1 MQRYKI
7 QPGTNSPLKK
17 KRFIELLQLV
27 SINQLIV
34 GGVSQYIF
42 SLLHI
47 SLHGTTSSDIERLP
61 SLPGVLFDIVV
72 FTIIEEVLFFYCH
85 WALHR
90 YFQKMIVVNISI

>member
-27 SINQLIV
+27 SFNQLVV

-42 SLLHI
+42 SILHS
-47 SLHGTTSSDIERLP
+47 SLHVITKADIESMP
-61 SLPGVLFDIVV
+61 SLSRVWVDLALFILV
-72 FTIIEEVLFFYCH
+72 EEVLFFYTH
-85 WALHR
+85 WAFHR
-90 YFQKMIVVNISI
+90 SY